1 VGDFPPDHELIEF
14 VQKGQAWAFEN
25 LYERFEGSIRS
36 HLLYMVRDEGE
47 AEDLLQEVFLRLW
60 TRAGQWTG
68 QGSVRGWLFRIATNL
83 ALNHLRTRR
92 RRPEGPLELPE
103 NLEEDDPLDPPAWLV
118 DDTSLGPDAVLDRN
132 ERSEHIRVMILDLP
146 EDKKEV
152 FRLVHQLEMSL
163 RDAADELNI
172 PVGTAKSRLHYARE
186 RLSQQWREW
195 QADKE

>member
-1 VGDFPPDHELIEF
+1 MDEGPEDQVLIEN
-14 VQKGQAWAFEN
+14 VQRGQAWAFES
-25 LYERFEGSIRS
+25 LYDRFEGPIRS
-36 HLLYMVRDEGE
+36 HLLYMVGDPRE

-83 ALNHLRTRR
+83 ALNRLRSCK

-103 NLEEDDPLDPPAWLV
+103 NLEEDDLLDPPSWLV
-118 DDTSLGPDAVLDRN
+118 DDTSLGPDAVLDVH
-132 ERSEHIRVMILDLP
+132 ERGERIRRMIQDLP
-146 EDKKEV
+146 EEKREV

-186 RLSQQWREW
+186 RLSRQWRAW
-195 QADKE
+195 QAEKE